1 MRGIRVDILSIIGL
15 FLGVGAIITS
25 MMLDGGNPGALLQF
39 SAFVIVG
46 GGTLAAVLLQTPL
59 GIFLRG
65 LKMLMWVFLPPKDD
79 RPDQLRQITDWLR
92 IARHQFV
99 LALDPIA
106 EQQTDPFI
114 RQALRLVVDGIEA
127 PQIRVVL
134 ETNIQTT
141 AHEEMVAAEMYE
153 AMGGY
158 APTVGILG
166 AVMGLITVMSHLDD
180 PSKLGEGIA
189 TAFVAT
195 VYGVGLANLFLL
207 PVAAKLKFLVKRRV
221 RRLEMIIEGMIGIA
235 ILESPLQLE
244 MRLRSFLE
252 HGEAAERRRAR
263 RGRAGGRRR
272 ARPEPIDRRALHLT
286 TESGE

>member
-1 MRGIRVDILSIIGL
+1 MDFLSIVGL
-15 FLGVGAIITS
+15 GLGLGAIIVS
-25 MMLDGGNPGALLQF
+25 MTLDGGNLGALLQL

-46 GGTLAAVLLQTPL
+46 GGTLAAVFVQTPL
-59 GIFLRG
+59 SIFMRG
-65 LKMLMWVFLPPKDD
+65 LKMLMWIIIPPKDD
-79 RPDQLRQITDWLR
+79 RAEMLTKITDWLR

-99 LALDPIA
+99 LALDPVA
-106 EQQTDPFI
+106 DQQTDPFI
-114 RQALRLVVDGIEA
+114 KQALRLVVDGIEA

-134 ETNIQTT
+134 EANIETA
-141 AHEEMVAAEMYE
+141 AHEEMLAAEMYE

-195 VYGVGLANLFLL
+195 VYGVGGANLFCL

-221 RRLEMIIEGMIGIA
+221 RRLEMITDGMIGIA

-244 MRLRSFLE
+244 MKLRAYLE
-252 HGEAAERRRAR
+252 HGEGEAPRGGADEPAAATNP
-263 RGRAGGRRR
+263 AG
-272 ARPEPIDRRALHLT
+272 AD
-286 TESGE
+286 

>member
-1 MRGIRVDILSIIGL
+1 M
-15 FLGVGAIITS
+15 T
-25 MMLDGGNPGALLQF
+25 LDGGNLLALLQL
-39 SAFVIVG
+39 SAFVIVI
-46 GGTLAAVLLQTPL
+46 GGTMAATMLQTPMP
-59 GIFLRG
+59 IFLRG
-65 LKMLMWVFLPPKDD
+65 LKMAMWAIMPPKDD
-79 RPDQLRQITDWLR
+79 RPDLLRQITDWLR

-134 ETNIQTT
+134 ETNIQTS

-180 PSKLGEGIA
+180 PSKLGNGIA

-195 VYGVGLANLFLL
+195 VYGVAGANLLCL
-207 PVAAKLKFLVKRRV
+207 PVAGKLKFLVRR
-221 RRLEMIIEGMIGIA
+221 RIKTLEMITEGMVGIA

-244 MRLRSFLE
+244 MRLRSYLDE
-252 HGEAAERRRAR
+252 GAGEASGGAGDRAPAGAGNPAEA
-263 RGRAGGRRR
+263 
-272 ARPEPIDRRALHLT
+272 H
-286 TESGE
+286 

>member
-1 MRGIRVDILSIIGL
+1 MDFLSIVGL
-15 FLGVGAIITS
+15 VMGVGAIITS
-25 MMLDGGNPGALLQF
+25 MTLDGGNLMALLQV

-59 GIFLRG
+59 SIFLRAM
-65 LKMLMWVFLPPKDD
+65 KMVIWVIIPPRDD
-79 RPDQLRQITDWLR
+79 RPEQLRQITDWLR

-99 LALDPIA
+99 LALDPVA
-106 EQQTDPFI
+106 EQQTDPFV
-114 RQALRLVVDGIEA
+114 RQALRLVVDGVEA
-127 PQIRVVL
+127 PQIRNVL
-134 ETNIQTT
+134 ESNIVTSS
-141 AHEEMVAAEMYE
+141 HEEMLAAEVFE

-195 VYGVGLANLFLL
+195 VYGVGAANLFCL
-207 PVAAKLKFLVKRRV
+207 PIAAKLKFLVKRRV
-221 RRLEMIIEGMIGIA
+221 RRLEMITEGMIGIA
-235 ILESPLQLE
+235 VLESPLQLE

-252 HGEAAERRRAR
+252 HGEAETGAQAAEDAEASADPTP
-263 RGRAGGRRR
+263 AG
-272 ARPEPIDRRALHLT
+272 AD
-286 TESGE
+286 